1 MPSCSV
7 IWKPMS
13 STVPR
18 AKLST
23 LNAAGT
29 RRMRAISCAA
39 AYSGLMIMSRPISR
53 RRIGASRKYSGLRT
67 RATVCLAP
75 SFFAINEQTRF
86 TSSSAVAAMTRSAS
100 RTPARSSTL
109 AHAPL
114 PSTHMASSVASAC
127 SITAALSS
135 TKIRSCSSPT
145 ICWAMA

>member
-1 MPSCSV
+1 
-7 IWKPMS
+7 MS

-86 TSSSAVAAMTRSAS
+86 TSSSAVAAMTRSAQ
-100 RTPARSSTL
+100 
-109 AHAPL
+109 
-114 PSTHMASSVASAC
+114 
-127 SITAALSS
+127 ALSRATGS
-135 TKIRSCSSPT
+135 NEASMPRSGT
-145 ICWAMA
+145 IAASLWFQQSHSGDTFMMKLMWKWGLPITTARAYSAIL